1 MLVRM
6 FNFWYF
12 FWILIGAGLTA
23 LLYFLLK
30 NKSDKVKKWAI
41 FSILAFALVLHFLKL
56 LIPPYSTDETV
67 RLRDIWFINICGA
80 NIFLFPFIFLSKSK
94 YAKDY
99 MFYLGVISGFLA
111 LVYPTEAIGKT
122 VENPFVLDT
131 IRFYIHHIII
141 FMGPLLMV
149 LLGVHKISYKRVF
162 SAPIGLLLV
171 MLFIMLNQ
179 VLQSEI
185 GFTNLRNEDFFA
197 IGYRNNS
204 FIWGPGED
212 ALAQIFVIFSPK
224 IFRVIP
230 FGPYAGQEKFWPWFW
245 IIVPVFVYVT
255 PLAFLLC
262 MIFDRKAF
270 ISDIKNLYIKIK
282 NKFKKEA

>member
-1 MLVRM
+1 MLECLT
-6 FNFWYF
+6 FGTF
-12 FWILIGAGLTA
+12 FWVLIGAGLTVG
-23 LLYFLLK
+23 LYFLLR
-30 NKSDKVKKWAI
+30 NKSYKTKKWVI
-41 FSILAFALVLHFLKL
+41 FSILAFALILHFLKL
-56 LIPPYSTDETV
+56 LIPPYSTNEEI

-94 YAKDY
+94 SAKDY

-111 LVYPTEAIGKT
+111 LLYPTEAIGRT
-122 VENPFVLDT
+122 VENPYILDT
-131 IRFYIHHIII
+131 IRFYLHHIIL
-141 FMGPLLMV
+141 FMAPLLMV

-185 GFTNLRNEDFFA
+185 GFINLRSEDFFK
-197 IGYRNNS
+197 IGYKNTS
-204 FIWGPGED
+204 FIWGPGD
-212 ALAQIFVIFSPK
+212 DDIAQIFVAVSPK

-245 IIVPVFVYVT
+245 IVVPVFVYVT
-255 PLAFLLC
+255 PLAFLVC
-262 MIFDRKAF
+262 MIFDGKEF
-270 ISDIKNLYIKIK
+270 IKDAKNLFLRIKS
-282 NKFKKEA
+282 KFKRG